1 MKFVSVCHA
10 LQYLMAYTN
19 LCHFS
24 LADAASI
31 VNMTLLRETNVE
43 SVSKILG
50 FAYEL
55 LLTNLIDFTH
65 QPSNCNVSHI
75 YTSSTLSGI

>member
-1 MKFVSVCHA
+1 MLNNP

-75 YTSSTLSGI
+75 CTSSTLSGI